1 MKVKVLRDAIA
12 NLPEDMEVVIAD
24 VEDACLEVIRVCVAA
39 PIVYLE
45 TRQEF
50 PSEWFDEKTQ
60 QERRWINGSPVIL
73 NPEPMKYESIMDIG
87 GREKEVELQLYDGY
101 GEGEGVKV
109 RYPKLEDLDD
119 EQIEDMDKQ
128 LGGRISDSGSVLL
141 EDVCCCYGEIDNEIS
156 PKEEPAPN
164 NPKPKIELTRE
175 MHLVCETIQEVT
187 MHAWPVVWA
196 DNKYDQDS
204 RNVLE
209 TLREWGVEFENWWLN
224 HDGDWIDDHDYLEE
238 VWKFTDKKCEQYLE
252 QFKD

>member
-24 VEDACLEVIRVCVAA
+24 VEGACLEVVQVSIAH
-39 PIVYLE
+39 PIVYIE

-50 PSEWFDEKTQ
+50 PSAWFDEKTN
-60 QERRWINGSPVIL
+60 QERRWINGSPVVL
-73 NPEPMKYESIMDIG
+73 KPESMKYEYIMDID
-87 GREKEVELQLYDGY
+87 GREKEVELTLYDGY
-101 GEGEGVKV
+101 GEGKGIKVK
-109 RYPKLEDLDD
+109 YPKLEDLLD

-128 LGGRISDSGSVLL
+128 LGGRISDSGYVAL
-141 EDVCCCYGEIDNEIS
+141 EDVCCCYAEVDNDTP
-156 PKEEPAPN
+156 PKEEPVPE

-175 MHLVCETIQEVT
+175 MHLVCESIQEVT
-187 MHAWPVVWA
+187 MRAWPKVWA

-209 TLREWGVEFENWWLN
+209 TLREWGVEFENWWLG
-224 HDGDWIDDHDYLEE
+224 HDEDWICDHDYLEE
-238 VWKFTDKKCEQYLE
+238 VWEFTDKKCEQYLE